1 MIPRCSDCK
10 QPTIHFTKYM
20 EWLRLFYFLDFL
32 RLQGDITNEL
42 HDDLFDCLMN
52 FKQYA
57 DEETDKAETP

>member
-1 MIPRCSDCK
+1 L
-10 QPTIHFTKYM
+10 
-20 EWLRLFYFLDFL
+20 LRLFYFLDFL